1 MKRREFISLLG
12 GAAAA
17 WTLAARAQQATKVP
31 RIGILSPGRSE
42 FPDPNFNMLNALLQ
56 RLHELGYTDGQNLAV
71 ERQFA
76 DGSSDRLR
84 ELAAEL
90 VRRKPDIIIAFSTTA
105 ALPAKQA
112 TSTIPIV
119 AVAMADP
126 VEDELV
132 ASLARPGVNVTGTT
146 FLGPE
151 LVAKRLQLLSEV
163 VPQHSRVAVLWHP
176 RAYGDRTMTDM
187 LKEAEHAAQTLG
199 MHLQFVPAASPD
211 DITSAFSV
219 ITRERADALSVFPS
233 PILFAQW
240 GRIASIAAD
249 KRLPAIYGA
258 REGAEVGGIMSYGAN
273 LPDLAR
279 QTSMYVDKILKGAK
293 PADLPVQQPTKFELV
308 INLKAARALGLTI
321 TRYFLLIADEV
332 ISDAARIPDAARRRG
347 GISFHTAPPLR
358 AGSGPHLPHWLRVS
372 SAARGGDVRG
382 VLRGAARPRLR
393 RGPKSQR
400 YPGGIWYSQRATGK

>member
-1 MKRREFISLLG
+1 MRRREFITLLG
-12 GAAAA
+12 GSAAA
-17 WTLAARAQQATKVP
+17 WPIAAKAQQGKIA
-31 RIGILSPGRSE
+31 RIGVVLPGRSE
-42 FPDPNFNMLNALLQ
+42 GSDASRLTFNSLVMGL
-56 RLHELGYTDGQNLAV
+56 RELGYV
-71 ERQFA
+71 EVQTITIERGFA
-76 DGSSDRLR
+76 ESNADRFR
-84 ELAAEL
+84 EIAAEL
-90 VRRKPDIIIAFSTTA
+90 VQRQVDVIVALSTTA
-105 ALPAKQA
+105 ARPVKQA
-112 TSTIPIV
+112 TSVIPIV
-119 AVAMADP
+119 AFGMADA

-132 ASLARPGVNVTGTT
+132 ASLARPGGNVTGTT

-176 RAYGDRTMTDM
+176 RAYGDRTMAGM

-249 KRLPAIYGA
+249 KRLPAIYAA
-258 REGAEVGGIMSYGAN
+258 REGVEVGGLMSYGAN

-279 QTSMYVDKILKGAK
+279 QTSVYVDKILKGAK

-321 TRYFLLIADEV
+321 TRDFLLIADEV
-332 ISDAARIPDAARRRG
+332 IE
-347 GISFHTAPPLR
+347 
-358 AGSGPHLPHWLRVS
+358 
-372 SAARGGDVRG
+372 
-382 VLRGAARPRLR
+382 
-393 RGPKSQR
+393 
-400 YPGGIWYSQRATGK
+400 